1 MTGAHKTPE
10 MLKVNPW
17 HQMPNM
23 TDGDV
28 NIGESGAII
37 RYIANKYGPDKYG
50 GTDPAMK
57 ATIDWALE
65 WMSTNFGK
73 NSFGKI
79 WYPVTGFGPAPEDQA
94 AENQKAKE
102 DLELFVKT
110 FLVGPGK
117 RSDELNPSPCA
128 LTAAPSEYPLSA
140 RALSPGQASS
150 LAAPR
155 RLRSPTTSS
164 PSSCIASASRRSNPR
179 CRTTAS
185 PFRTAHRPACASQFP
200 QRAPPS
206 PRLPSPLRRTYSC
219 LHDHPPSP
227 ISSHHLPRSPYI
239 SPQAGFEL
247 PARCKIYVQDFLDAC
262 PSKVSALSA
271 LECH

>member
-1 MTGAHKTPE
+1 VRTIDTEGAVARVSFIESGYTTRVEYDKWLASGGGSAGGSVIVRGMGISHNVIPAVLLAKDLGCGDYEEMNIMTGAHKTPE

-117 RSDELNPSPCA
+117 FIGGA
-128 LTAAPSEYPLSA
+128 T
-140 RALSPGQASS
+140 
-150 LAAPR
+150 
-155 RLRSPTTSS
+155 S
-164 PSSCIASASRRSNPR
+164 PSIADYVVAVKLHCIGV
-179 CRTTAS
+179 
-185 PFRTAHRPACASQFP
+185 PAIKSK
-200 QRAPPS
+200 
-206 PRLPSPLRRTYSC
+206 
-219 LHDHPPSP
+219 
-227 ISSHHLPRSPYI
+227 
-239 SPQAGFEL
+239 AGFEL

-262 PSKVSALSA
+262 PSKAFLASHDGFLASKA
-271 LECH
+271 